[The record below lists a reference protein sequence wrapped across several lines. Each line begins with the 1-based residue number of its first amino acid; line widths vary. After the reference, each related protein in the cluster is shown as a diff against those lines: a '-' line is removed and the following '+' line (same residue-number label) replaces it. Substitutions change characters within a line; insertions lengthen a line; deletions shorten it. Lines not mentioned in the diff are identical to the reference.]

1 MKKCLLSLF
10 CLCLFLYAKAQG
22 GFSNMLFPV
31 SFNITP
37 VADSE
42 VEAIGINNGTK
53 NVIPYDFYAAFNC
66 EVNHTLDSVFY
77 TRGDSIL
84 LIAESTV
91 PCRIIIYGKNYYN
104 QNDGYNIFH
113 INSYSN
119 GKYRDTI
126 AVGNIYDGLHRI
138 IVTGENGIF
147 KKSVKRN
154 NPIHPFLSS
163 NPGINEYYGNSVIQ
177 GLDPIPIATPF
188 CSVDIYDVYEGLVN
202 HVEGE
207 VAKNIY
213 LLSGNVPLSPQ
224 YNFYDAVLPDTAYTV
239 FTTNSTTDVEMFLLG
254 QNDSLIA
261 HCDSYTAQSLYN
273 WGTDPRV
280 NMQGTENLK
289 AVILIPHRTYLDQ
302 RDDYEIEGDDYVF
315 TDTIPEGT
323 TDLYLG
329 CKYYNFRYG
338 PDHGNTFPNLLDADA
353 ILSDPQRY
361 TGIGVD
367 YNCFAWAL
375 GYYSYYFHR
384 NYGGV
389 TTVNGL
395 ISYYNNEGYTT
406 NGATEANSEIDIWE
420 HNNICTHASV
430 RSYTNGRSYGYDW
443 ESKDGFHGRFMHPR
457 YALEND
463 GNEYDDAYGH
473 VVAYMIKNPE
483 YVSREV
489 IIENVEFSDEELET
503 IGDMVSR
510 SANAEEKAF
519 EGTYTAMMREIKG
532 SHVSN
537 PALFYRVS
545 DKYRKVV
552 ELCVNSPH
560 AQGYVMRELSH
571 GDIIAAY
578 VLLDVRRLDS
588 QAEKR
593 MEQVRIPELQI
604 DEATQRIVRPDLS
617 EATLYAKS
625 LLLERGE
632 AKSYDSFANDVRYSN
647 NEDAFS
653 VKTNGRQFEIDLL
666 LDHVSTVSLVVSRYG
681 TTTSQIILNQKSLN
695 VGNFHYAVDVKE
707 AGIYTI
713 SYIEN
718 GHLFCKKISVE

>member
-1 MKKCLLSLF
+1 MKRQF
-10 CLCLFLYAKAQG
+10 FFLIFLMGALIEVNAQQH
-22 GFSNMLFPV
+22 FVNPHFEKPYS
-31 SFNITP
+31 ITP

-66 EVNHTLDSVFY
+66 DVKHTLDSVFY
-77 TRGDSIL
+77 NGGDSIRL
-84 LIAESTV
+84 SAESTV
-91 PCRIIIYGKNYYN
+91 PCRIIIYGKGINDL
-104 QNDGYNIFH
+104 NDGYHIINIDER
-113 INSYSN
+113 SN
-119 GKYRDTI
+119 DGKFRKT
-126 AVGNIYDGLHRI
+126 VELGNVCFGLNRI
-138 IVTGENGIF
+138 IVTKDTYVL
-147 KKSVKRN
+147 KKVVEGSTSPII
-154 NPIHPFLSS
+154 PIHSTNPDDEQIEVTEADSRTSS
-163 NPGINEYYGNSVIQ
+163 NSY
-177 GLDPIPIATPF
+177 
-188 CSVDIYDVYEGLVN
+188 CSVDIYDYWDNVMN

-207 VAKNIY
+207 VKDNMY
-213 LLSGNVPLSPQ
+213 LLSGNVGGSIFCT
-224 YNFYDAVLPDTAYTV
+224 YYDAELPDTAYTV

-315 TDTIPEGT
+315 TDTIPAGT

-406 NGATEANSEIDIWE
+406 TGATEANSEIDIWE

-695 VGNFHYAVDVKE
+695 VGSFHYAVDVKE
-707 AGIYTI
+707 SGIYTI

>member
-1 MKKCLLSLF
+1 MKRQF
-10 CLCLFLYAKAQG
+10 FFLIFLMGALIEVSAQLHFETPHVAKPY
-22 GFSNMLFPV
+22 S
-31 SFNITP
+31 ITP

-77 TRGDSIL
+77 NAGDSIRL
-84 LIAESTV
+84 SAESTV
-91 PCRIIIYGKNYYN
+91 PCRIIIYGKGINDF
-104 QNDGYNIFH
+104 NDGYH
-113 INSYSN
+113 IINLDEKSN
-119 GKYRDTI
+119 DGKFRKT
-126 AVGNIYDGLHRI
+126 VELGNVCFGLNRI
-138 IVTGENGIF
+138 IVTKDTYVL
-147 KKSVKRN
+147 KKVVEGSTSPF
-154 NPIHPFLSS
+154 NPILSTNSDDEQIEMTDVNSRTNS
-163 NPGINEYYGNSVIQ
+163 NNY
-177 GLDPIPIATPF
+177 
-188 CSVDIYDVYEGLVN
+188 CSVDIYDYWDNVMN

-207 VAKNIY
+207 VNDNMY
-213 LLSGNVPLSPQ
+213 LLSGNVMKSLFCT
-224 YNFYDAVLPDTAYTV
+224 YYDAELPDTAYTI

-261 HCDSYTAQSLYN
+261 HCDNYTAQSLYN
-273 WGTDPRV
+273 WGTNPRV
-280 NMQGTENLK
+280 NMQGNENLK

-315 TDTIPEGT
+315 VDTIPAGT
-323 TDLYLG
+323 ADLYLG

-338 PDHGNTFPNLLDADA
+338 LDHGNTFPNLLDADA

-361 TGIGVD
+361 YGMGID
-367 YNCFAWAL
+367 YDCFAWAL

-406 NGATEANSEIDIWE
+406 TGATEANSEIDIWE
-420 HNNICTHASV
+420 HNDTCTHASV

-473 VVAYMIKNPE
+473 VAAYMIKNPE
-483 YVSREV
+483 HVSREV

-695 VGNFHYAVDVKE
+695 VGSFHYAVDVKE